1 VVGQMEPTSV
11 MDVRGKYKGS
21 GLPYVRRM
29 WKGIKRHWQLYLL
42 IIAPMAY
49 ILIFKYIPMY
59 GAQIAFRDYSVIK
72 GFSGSHFVGLKHFQ
86 SFFQSPNF
94 WLLIKNTLG
103 ISLYSLAVGFP
114 APIILALA
122 LNEIKSVKFKKTV
135 QMVTFAPFFISTV
148 VMVSMIIIFL
158 SPRLGF
164 VDYIVRGLGFE
175 SINFMGTPGHF
186 KSIYVLSNVWQG
198 IGYGAVIY
206 LAALAGINPEL
217 YEAAKVDGASRF
229 QKMLNVDIPGIAPA
243 AIVLLILNVGQ
254 IMNVG
259 FEKIYLMQ
267 NPLNVSTSEVISTYV
282 YKMGLLGANFSF
294 SSAVDLFN
302 SVINLLLLITV
313 NSIAKRISESSLW

>member
-1 VVGQMEPTSV
+1 MN
-11 MDVRGKYKGS
+11 VRGDYKRS
-21 GLPYVRRM
+21 GLLSVRRM

-72 GFSGSHFVGLKHFQ
+72 GFSGSQFVGLKHFQ

-122 LNEIKSVKFKKTV
+122 LNEIKNAKFKKTV
-135 QMVTFAPFFISTV
+135 QMVTFAPYFISTV

-175 SINFMGTPGHF
+175 SINFMGSPDYF
-186 KSIYVLSNVWQG
+186 KSIYVFSNVWQG

-229 QKMLNVDIPGIAPA
+229 QKMLNVDLPGIAPA

-302 SVINLLLLITV
+302 SVINLILLITV

>member
-1 VVGQMEPTSV
+1 VAGQMDNTGAWVARS
-11 MDVRGKYKGS
+11 GHKGS
-21 GLPYVRRM
+21 GLQFAKRK

-42 IIAPMAY
+42 VIAPIAY
-49 ILIFKYIPMY
+49 IIIFKYIPMY
-59 GAQIAFRDYSVIK
+59 GAQIAFRDYSVVK
-72 GFSGSHFVGLKHFQ
+72 GFSGSDFVGLKHFKL
-86 SFFQSPNF
+86 FFQSPNF

-103 ISLYSLAVGFP
+103 ISVYSLIVGFP

-122 LNEIKSVKFKKTV
+122 LNEIKSLKFKKTV
-135 QMVTFAPFFISTV
+135 QTVTFAPFFISTV

-175 SINFMGTPGHF
+175 SINFMGIPAYF
-186 KSIYVLSNVWQG
+186 KSIFVLSNVWQG

-206 LAALAGINPEL
+206 MAALAGINPEL
-217 YEAAKVDGASRF
+217 YEAARVDGASRF
-229 QKMLNVDIPGIAPA
+229 QKMRHVDIPGIAPA
-243 AIVLLILNVGQ
+243 AIILLILGVGQ

-267 NPLNVSTSEVISTYV
+267 NSLNVSASEVISTYV
-282 YKMGLLGANFSF
+282 YKIGLLGANFSF

-302 SVINLLLLITV
+302 SVINLVLLISV
-313 NSIAKRISESSLW
+313 NAFARRISDNSLW